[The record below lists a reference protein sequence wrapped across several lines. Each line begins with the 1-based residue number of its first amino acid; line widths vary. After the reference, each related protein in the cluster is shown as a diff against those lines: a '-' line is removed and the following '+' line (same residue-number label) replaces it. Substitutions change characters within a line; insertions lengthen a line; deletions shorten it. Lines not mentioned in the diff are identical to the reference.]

1 MDLMLKFRWVD
12 REIAVIIKRNHQ
24 GLDLWLVSVYEE
36 LYWPTHV
43 PKASSEKQQISK
55 ALE

>member
-43 PKASSEKQQISK
+43 PKASSEKQQIST